1 MNTADLASAAVIA
14 ISIVIGLVRGFI
26 VEVMSLVVWAAA
38 LALSF
43 LFGGR
48 LAVLFEGSIELASLR
63 IALGHAIVFVA
74 TLVVGAVVVW
84 LLRKMV
90 QSTGLSG
97 TDRML
102 GLVFGLVRGAAIV
115 VLLVLLAGLTPFPRD
130 PWWRDSRLL
139 PPFQLLAAQVLPW
152 LPAVL
157 RDNIDFSGEATPVAP
172 APQPAAAR
180 AA

>member
-1 MNTADLASAAVIA
+1 MNTADIAIAAVITV
-14 ISIVIGLVRGFI
+14 SIVIGLVRGFI

-38 LALSF
+38 IALSF

-48 LAVLFEGSIELASLR
+48 VAGFFEGSIELASLR
-63 IALGHAIVFVA
+63 IALGHAIVFTAVLVA
-74 TLVVGAVVVW
+74 GAVLVW

-130 PWWRDSRLL
+130 PWWHDSRLL
-139 PPFQLLAAQVLPW
+139 PPFQLLATRVMPW

-157 RDNIDFSGEATPVAP
+157 RDNIDFTGEPAPVAAP
-172 APQPAAAR
+172 APQPAAA
-180 AA
+180 

>member
-1 MNTADLASAAVIA
+1 MNTADLAIAAVLA
-14 ISIVIGLVRGFI
+14 ISVVIGIVRGFV
-26 VEVMSLVVWAAA
+26 VEAMSLVVWAAA
-38 LALSF
+38 LALAF

-48 LAVLFEGSIELASLR
+48 VATLFEGSIELASLR
-63 IALGHAIVFVA
+63 IALGHAIVFMA
-74 TLVVGAVVVW
+74 TLVAGAVLVW
-84 LLRKMV
+84 LLRRMV

-102 GLVFGLVRGAAIV
+102 GLVFGLARGGAIV

-139 PPFQLLAAQVLPW
+139 PPFQLLAAQVVPW

-157 RDNIDFSGEATPVAP
+157 RDNIDFEGEQPAVPAPV
-172 APQPAAAR
+172 PQPAAA
-180 AA
+180 

>member
-1 MNTADLASAAVIA
+1 MNTADIAISAVVV
-14 ISIVIGLVRGFI
+14 ISIVIGLVRGFV

-43 LFGGR
+43 AFGGR
-48 LAVLFEGSIELASLR
+48 VAELFVGSIELASLR
-63 IALGHAIVFVA
+63 IALGHAIVFIA
-74 TLVVGAVVVW
+74 TLVAGAVLVW

-130 PWWRDSRLL
+130 PWWHDSRLL
-139 PPFQLLAAQVLPW
+139 PPFQLLATRVMPW
-152 LPAVL
+152 LPAIL
-157 RDNIDFSGEATPVAP
+157 RDNIDFTGEPAP
-172 APQPAAAR
+172 AVASPPPAAA
-180 AA
+180 

>member
-1 MNTADLASAAVIA
+1 VNTADIAIAAVLA
-14 ISIVIGLVRGFI
+14 ISVVIGLVRGFV

-48 LAVLFEGSIELASLR
+48 VATLFEGSIELASLR
-63 IALGHAIVFVA
+63 IAMGHALVFIA
-74 TLVVGAVVVW
+74 TLVAGAVLVY

-130 PWWRDSRLL
+130 PWWRESRLL
-139 PPFQLLAAQVLPW
+139 PPFQLLAAQAMPW
-152 LPAVL
+152 MPAIL
-157 RDNIDFSGEATPVAP
+157 RDNIHFDGEPAP
-172 APQPAAAR
+172 AAPVPQPAPA
-180 AA
+180 

>member
-1 MNTADLASAAVIA
+1 MNTADLAIAAVLA
-14 ISIVIGLVRGFI
+14 ISVVIGLVRGFV

-48 LAVLFEGSIELASLR
+48 VAVLFEGSIELASLR
-63 IALGHAIVFVA
+63 IALGHAIVFVG
-74 TLVVGAVVVW
+74 TLIAGAVLVY

-130 PWWRDSRLL
+130 PWWRESRLL
-139 PPFQLLAAQVLPW
+139 PPFQLLAAQAMPW

-157 RDNIDFSGEATPVAP
+157 RDNIHFDGEPAPPVP
-172 APQPAAAR
+172 VPQPAAA
-180 AA
+180 